1 MTTELWQF
9 VRKVTWSS
17 MSHHSFCPKISLSMG
32 AKHLGGAFF
41 REERLQDEHL
51 HQGVRYHGWAQGK
64 LACPKPT
71 HIIAKVT
78 KTLQI
83 IVRSFRSSALCRP
96 WKKEVLKTGLN
107 VKPSPPGFPSACGGF
122 DSRSQRSCFRALLVP
137 MFPSEEEGVKIQ
149 WKSYRHNKRTNG
161 RSVKLQSKSLRAY
174 F

>member
-51 HQGVRYHGWAQGK
+51 HQGVRYNGWAQRK

-96 WKKEVLKTGLN
+96 WKKRRFWRQVLMWRQVHL
-107 VKPSPPGFPSACGGF
+107 GFPQPVVGLIVDHSVHVF
-122 DSRSQRSCFRALLVP
+122 VHFSCRCFHLRRKVSKY
-137 MFPSEEEGVKIQ
+137 SEKVTDITYEQTIAVL
-149 WKSYRHNKRTNG
+149 SYR
-161 RSVKLQSKSLRAY
+161 VSL
-174 F
+174 